1 MQKMNVWTQKNV
13 LCLKL
18 CEYSETDHKDG
29 IDHLCEKQ
37 GAVAFINYLTANG
50 YAPLHLAALKGSRRA
65 AEALIAH
72 GADIS
77 LKSEHG
83 TDAIQLALSGGHL
96 ELSSWLREQL
106 LLQQLQP
113 SGTRSLRSRRS
124 ATPVNERPLSSR
136 TGGTNRSNPRAG
148 GGGEERELNPRVSV
162 PYKERYS
169 GVVDDVMLGQG

>member
-13 LCLKL
+13 ISLKL

-72 GADIS
+72 GADVS

-106 LLQQLQP
+106 LIQQLQA
-113 SGTRSLRSRRS
+113 SGSRSLRSRHS
-124 ATPVNERPLSSR
+124 ATPVLSNEGSPLSSR
-136 TGGTNRSNPRAG
+136 TGGGTHRSNPRRG
-148 GGGEERELNPRVSV
+148 GASDIFP
-162 PYKERYS
+162 
-169 GVVDDVMLGQG
+169 